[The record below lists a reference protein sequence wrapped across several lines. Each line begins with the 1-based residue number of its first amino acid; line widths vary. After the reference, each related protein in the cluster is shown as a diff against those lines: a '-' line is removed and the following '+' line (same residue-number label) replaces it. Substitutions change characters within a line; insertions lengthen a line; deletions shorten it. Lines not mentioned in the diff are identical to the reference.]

1 MAKLILL
8 NPQGEQQ
15 SFELTA
21 ELTKIGRSPD
31 CQICFNSETY
41 RGVSRYHATLK
52 PTPSGSQWQLCDQ
65 NSANGT
71 FLNGQ
76 VMTGCVTLKQGDR
89 IMLSQ
94 NGPQL
99 LFEATVS
106 APPRDKP
113 VNPNNAPI
121 YPKDEADQ
129 IPTPAFKSR
138 PSPALSNPATPSLS
152 QLIPVVSSSRNLK
165 TFWAKGYILP
175 GILTVMLVVLLFFSR
190 GNLELFLVLLGTY
203 LGAIGYS
210 FIYRLCGKSKPWWE
224 IAIAILL
231 TMLLLMIPPFLGLYF
246 SVFRILLPGNVETVS
261 GGFINLFIAHF
272 FGAGLAEELLKALP
286 VFLLMY
292 LGNRAYRSRDKR
304 SIGVK
309 EPLDGIVLAAASGL
323 GFTLV
328 ETLVQYV
335 PDEILRV
342 ANALGGTPDALQ
354 AGQLLG
360 LQLLFPRIIGS
371 LAGHMAY
378 SGYFGY
384 CIGLSVLF
392 PKRKWLILG
401 LGYLTSSILH
411 ALWNATGSTLGPIF
425 LTLAGILSYV
435 FLIAAILKA
444 RELSPTRSQNFAT
457 RLAPPDSYRS

>member
-8 NPQGEQQ
+8 NPQGGTQ

-21 ELTKIGRSPD
+21 ELVKLGRSAD
-31 CQICFNSETY
+31 CQICFDSNTF
-41 RGVSRYHATLK
+41 RGVSRYHATL
-52 PTPSGSQWQLCDQ
+52 TPSHTQWQLCDQ

-71 FLNGQ
+71 FVNDQ
-76 VMTGCVTLKQGDR
+76 PINGCVTLRQGDR

-99 LFEATVS
+99 LFETAVS
-106 APPRDKP
+106 SPPHYQSVNQNDEGRNPNEKP
-113 VNPNNAPI
+113 VNQ
-121 YPKDEADQ
+121 ES
-129 IPTPAFKSR
+129 PTPVFSSR
-138 PSPALSNPATPSLS
+138 TPPVANTATPSLS

-165 TFWAKGYILP
+165 TFWTKGYILP
-175 GILTVMLVVLLFFSR
+175 GILTVSLVVLLFFSR

-224 IAIAILL
+224 IAIAILM
-231 TMLLLMIPPFLGLYF
+231 TMLLLMIPPFLGLF
-246 SVFRILLPGNVETVS
+246 FFIFRTILPGNVESAS

-292 LGNRAYRSRDKR
+292 LGNRAYRPKGKR
-304 SIGVK
+304 SIGVR

-392 PKRKWLILG
+392 PQRKWLILSM
-401 LGYLTSSILH
+401 GYLTSSILH
-411 ALWNATGSTLGPIF
+411 ALWNATGGTLGPVF
-425 LTLAGILSYV
+425 LALAGILSYV

-457 RLAPPDSYRS
+457 RLEPPDSYPP